1 LARDINWLQA
11 DAAALPFPALSFDFI
26 SCQFAFHH
34 FQAKAD
40 MLCAASLDYNGDGM
54 DRIP

>member
-1 LARDINWLQA
+1 LQA